1 MRVTIF
7 SQDLKSGKGVLRL
20 ARCLQRDWP
29 GAKPIGLCTAQN
41 LMSRCLG
48 YSDYYDVRMSADDS
62 ELEVATLEDLRAQSF
77 EIIKAEAQQITATDS
92 MALEQLRK
100 KIARWPFHNL
110 GIFKILF
117 APSGFPLSALSIH
130 YSMEMSMYYMTG
142 RPESFDRQA
151 IMEKVQASLGHFP
164 INSSER
170 YLPTSLGDCR
180 NGLSPSKR
188 EGLIG
193 SNECLTCGPIIFK
206 KPSGQS

>member
-7 SQDLKSGKGVLRL
+7 SQDLKSGKGVVRL

-62 ELEVATLEDLRAQSF
+62 KFEVATLEDLRAQSF
-77 EIIKAEAQQITATDS
+77 EIIKAEVQQTTSTDG
-92 MALEQLRK
+92 MALEQLSNS
-100 KIARWPFHNL
+100 IAKWPFHNL
-110 GIFKILF
+110 GIFKVLC
-117 APSGFPLSALSIH
+117 APSSLPFSARSIH
-130 YSMEMSMYYMTG
+130 DPMKMSMYYMIG
-142 RPESFDRQA
+142 RPENFGHQA
-151 IMEKVQASLGHFP
+151 IIENVQASLEHFP

-170 YLPTSLGDCR
+170 YLPTSFGICPNDLT
-180 NGLSPSKR
+180 PSNF

-193 SNECLTCGPIIFK
+193 SAKCLTCGPFIFK
-206 KPSGQS
+206 KPSSQS